1 MVDRP
6 GDCVAKNTDNPF
18 DDDLFEPFDLEDEPE
33 VLPAPQPSRPA
44 PQTASYVPDPGVPT
58 VRCQSCGTTNPA
70 HNRHCEECG
79 ARLGKG
85 PLPVAPP
92 PMPRSTPGGRALGVL
107 GGVVLLVALI
117 ALFMNIWGG
126 NGDGPEASDDAA
138 STTATIDDSVAQVAI
153 APASVE
159 GSSQLEGYEAA
170 RLIDGDVATY
180 WNDQSARG
188 VGAELVFVFAQPV
201 ALSEMELSN
210 ISDRGPFR
218 QNYRIK
224 DIEVTVDDLE
234 LQLTFTVPDS
244 MDPYRITLDTLR
256 TTRLTLR
263 VLSTYP
269 GEPVGDSPAFDE
281 LGLAEVR
288 FFGTFAE

>member
-1 MVDRP
+1 M
-6 GDCVAKNTDNPF
+6 AKNTDNPF
-18 DDDLFEPFDLEDEPE
+18 DDDLFEPFELEDEPD
-33 VLPAPQPSRPA
+33 VLPAQQPARPA
-44 PQTASYVPDPGVPT
+44 PQTAPYVSDPGVPT

-126 NGDGPEASDDAA
+126 NGDGPSASDDAA
-138 STTATIDDSVAQVAI
+138 STTATIDDAVEQVPI

-159 GSSQLEGYEAA
+159 ASSQLNANYEAA

-188 VGAELVFVFAQPV
+188 VDAQLVFVFAQPV
-201 ALSEMELSN
+201 ALSEMELGN
-210 ISDRGPFR
+210 IQEQGPFR

-234 LQLTFTVPDS
+234 LQLTFTLPDS

-256 TTRLTLR
+256 TTRLTLQ

-281 LGLAEVR
+281 LALAEVR